1 MYLFSLSFSFNSQV
15 IEKSIIIPERPTI
28 PYLINLK
35 KIPISIYV
43 IGANVG
49 LNCCGVLFF
58 ELFIIKNRLGYLY
71 LCFDRIQSIMNQSLR
86 ENVDFNFEA
95 FLNKNFK
102 ILLGIAILLNAT
114 ALFTGV
120 FVGDSA
126 LYADVSKYIVQKN
139 DWLNLYAYGSDWLD
153 KPHFPFWVAALSF
166 KVFGVNAFAY
176 KLTAIVFW
184 LIGMLYTFKLS
195 NLIYNKTVAQIT
207 VLIYAIALHGV
218 IANFDVRA
226 EPYLTALI
234 IGALYYIY
242 KLTDGN
248 NWKYYCLAALFI
260 GCALMTKGL
269 FVLISI
275 GGGLVIYWIIAK
287 DWKQFIN
294 PKWYL
299 LLLLSFIVILPE
311 LYALYTQFDL
321 HPEKLVFGRHN
332 VSGLRFFFW
341 DSQFGRF
348 FNTGPI
354 KGSGDKTFFLHT
366 TLWAFLPWSVLFV
379 FSLFRRNKIANPK
392 RWIIAGSALL
402 TFILFSLSKF
412 QLPHYIII
420 LFPHFSMFTAAYFYS
435 LKDKKS
441 FKSFAITQQ
450 VIFYIAIAM
459 VILLAYITG
468 LDTAFVISLALAA
481 FIISLFLFRRKQN
494 GEKIFFYSYAFAI
507 VLYLFM
513 NLCFYPFLLNYQ
525 GGSSAAK
532 YTNEIQSTIKLG
544 MSGYSVSATTF
555 RFNSDKPVTYLAD
568 INQVNR
574 FLQVPHSAVFIEQ
587 SNLDSL
593 KMMNKNVEVLQE
605 FDDFHV
611 TQLTLKFLQQS
622 TRKSAVGKTYLV
634 VLKK

>member
-1 MYLFSLSFSFNSQV
+1 MGTSV
-15 IEKSIIIPERPTI
+15 
-28 PYLINLK
+28 
-35 KIPISIYV
+35 
-43 IGANVG
+43 A
-49 LNCCGVLFF
+49 
-58 ELFIIKNRLGYLY
+58 
-71 LCFDRIQSIMNQSLR
+71 
-86 ENVDFNFEA
+86 FNFEA
-95 FLNKNFK
+95 FLDKNFK
-102 ILLGIAILLNAT
+102 VLLAVAILLNAT

-126 LYADVSKYIVQKN
+126 LYADVSKYIAQKN
-139 DWLNLYAYGSDWLD
+139 DWLDLYAYGSDWLD

-166 KVFGVNAFAY
+166 KAFGINAFAY
-176 KLTAIVFW
+176 KLTALVFW

-195 NLIYNKTVAQIT
+195 NLLYNKTVAQIT

-234 IGALYYIY
+234 IGALFYIY
-242 KLTDGN
+242 KLTDSN
-248 NWKYYCLAALFI
+248 NWRYYLLGAIFI

-269 FVLISI
+269 FVLVTI
-275 GGGLVIYWIIAK
+275 GGGLVVYWMITR
-287 DWKQFIN
+287 DWKQFVN

-311 LYALYTQFDL
+311 MYALYTQFDL
-321 HPEKLVFGRHN
+321 HPEKLVFGEHN
-332 VSGLRFFFW
+332 VSGIRFFFW

-366 TLWAFLPWSVLFV
+366 TLWAFLPWSALFV
-379 FSLFRRNKIANPK
+379 FSLFKRNKIANSK
-392 RWIIAGSALL
+392 RWIVAGSALL

-420 LFPHFSMFTAAYFYS
+420 LFPHFSMFTAVYLYS

-441 FKSFAITQQ
+441 LKGFAITQQ
-450 VIFYIAIAM
+450 VIFYVAVIV
-459 VILLAYITG
+459 VILLAYLAG
-468 LDTAFVISLALAA
+468 LDTAVVISLALAA
-481 FIISLFLFRRKQN
+481 FIFSLFVARRKQD

-513 NLCFYPFLLNYQ
+513 NLCFYPFLVNYQ

-532 YTNEIQSTIKLG
+532 YTNSIASDIRLG

-555 RFNSDKPVTYLAD
+555 RFNSNKPVTYLAD
-568 INQVNR
+568 INQVNA
-574 FLQVPHSAVFIEQ
+574 FLEQPNTAVFIEQ
-587 SNLDSL
+587 NNLDSL
-593 KMMNKNVEVLQE
+593 KLMDKNVDVLQA

-611 TQLTLKFLQQS
+611 TKLTLKFLNKS
-622 TRKSAVGKTYLV
+622 TRKSAVDATYLV
-634 VLKK
+634 ALKK